1 MLIQE
6 IITEQLFRRSRRLYF
21 TTLHADEMRQHRG
34 ITDSKLQTMLSQLE
48 QNQDWLLYMR
58 LQDFTEND
66 TLLVYDPKSNLS
78 AVVAYHRDSEY
89 WKERNPEVSA
99 DPDRPQPISIVTAY
113 HGNPA
118 SAVRVPKLLK
128 RNKFVKKKYGDGY
141 TIPLTI
147 NNRPY
152 QYPKE
157 YFHLLK
163 GITQIPAF
171 STKSGNLASIRYKD
185 LYN

>member
-6 IITEQLFRRSRRLYF
+6 IITEQLFRRSNRLYF
-21 TTLHADEMRQHRG
+21 TTKHADQMRQQRS
-34 ITDSKLQTMLSQLE
+34 ITDSKIQTVLSQLE
-48 QNQDWLLYMR
+48 QNPDWLMYM
-58 LQDFTEND
+58 QVHDFTTED

-78 AVVAYHRDSEY
+78 VVVAFTRPPRS
-89 WKERNPEVSA
+89 PEHA
-99 DPDRPQPISIVTAY
+99 EKIADRPPSIDILTAY

-128 RNKFVKKKYGDGY
+128 RNKFVKKRDGY
-141 TIPLTI
+141 TIPLTV

-163 GITQIPAF
+163 GMIQIPAF
-171 STKSGNLASIRYKD
+171 SDKFGNLPS
-185 LYN
+185 N

>member
-6 IITEQLFRRSRRLYF
+6 IITEQLFRRSNRLYF

-78 AVVAYHRDSEY
+78 AVVAYHRDSEA
-89 WKERNPEVSA
+89 WKKRNPERSA
-99 DPDRPQPISIVTAY
+99 DPDRPQAISVVTVW

-118 SAVRVPKLLK
+118 SAVKVPKLLK
-128 RNKFVKKKYGDGY
+128 RNKFALKKYGDGY
-141 TIPLTI
+141 SIPLTV

-152 QYPKE
+152 QFPRE

-163 GITQIPAF
+163 GMIQIPAF
-171 STKSGNLASIRYKD
+171 SSEFGNLDKYST
-185 LYN
+185 N

>member
-6 IITEQLFRRSRRLYF
+6 IITEQLFRRSNRLYF
-21 TTLHADEMRQHRG
+21 TTLHADQMRKERG
-34 ITDSKLQTMLSQLE
+34 ITDSKLQTVLSQLE

-78 AVVAYHRDSEY
+78 VVVAYFRDSERY
-89 WKERNPEVSA
+89 RERNPEASA
-99 DPDRPQPISIVTAY
+99 DPDRPQPISVLTAW
-113 HGNPA
+113 HGNPS
-118 SAVRVPKLLK
+118 SAVKVPKLLK
-128 RNKFVKKKYGDGY
+128 RNKFALKKYGDGY
-141 TIPLTI
+141 SIPLTV

-152 QYPKE
+152 QFPKE

-163 GITQIPAF
+163 GMIQIPAF
-171 STKSGNLASIRYKD
+171 STKFGNLDKYST
-185 LYN
+185 N

>member
-6 IITEQLFRRSRRLYF
+6 IITEQLFRRSNRLYF
-21 TTLHADEMRQHRG
+21 TTKHADQMRQQRS
-34 ITDSKLQTMLSQLE
+34 ITDSKIQTVLSQLE
-48 QNQDWLLYMR
+48 QNPDWLMYM
-58 LQDFTEND
+58 QVHDFTTED

-78 AVVAYHRDSEY
+78 AVVAYHRDSEV

-99 DPDRPQPISIVTAY
+99 DPDRPQPISVVTAY
-113 HGNPA
+113 HGNPR

-141 TIPLTI
+141 TIPLTV

-163 GITQIPAF
+163 GMIPIPAF
-171 STKSGNLASIRYKD
+171 STKFGNLDKY
-185 LYN
+185 

>member
-6 IITEQLFRRSRRLYF
+6 IITEQLFRRSNRLYF
-21 TTLHADEMRQHRG
+21 TTKHADQMRQQRS
-34 ITDSKLQTMLSQLE
+34 ITDSKIQTVLSQLE
-48 QNQDWLLYMR
+48 QNPDWLMYM
-58 LQDFTEND
+58 QVHDFTTED
-66 TLLVYDPKSNLS
+66 TLLVYDPKTNLS
-78 AVVAYHRDSEY
+78 VVVAFTRPPRSPKHAE
-89 WKERNPEVSA
+89 KIA
-99 DPDRPQPISIVTAY
+99 DRPPSIDILTAY

-128 RNKFVKKKYGDGY
+128 RNKFVKKKFGDGY
-141 TIPLTI
+141 TIPLTV

-163 GITQIPAF
+163 GMIQIPAF
-171 STKSGNLASIRYKD
+171 SDKFGNLPS
-185 LYN
+185 N

>member
-78 AVVAYHRDSEY
+78 AVVAYHRDSEA
-89 WKERNPEVSA
+89 WKKRNPERSA
-99 DPDRPQPISIVTAY
+99 DPDRPQAISVVTVW

-118 SAVRVPKLLK
+118 SAVKVPKLLK
-128 RNKFVKKKYGDGY
+128 RNKFALKKYGDGY
-141 TIPLTI
+141 SIPLTV

-152 QYPKE
+152 QFPRE

-163 GITQIPAF
+163 GMIQIPAF
-171 STKSGNLASIRYKD
+171 SSEFGNLDKYSS
-185 LYN
+185 N